1 MSTFEPRSFLLRYV
15 LSYIFASCANQLPL
29 ARSQS
34 HYTECECVV
43 PLQCDK
49 IPRSNSFHAAARIF
63 NWRSCKQPRCV
74 FVETMLCCN
83 VRASCFRSKYSKKKC
98 LLALFP
104 KRIIT
109 CFCKLVAAFLRT
121 SKIYLYIAFARGDRT
136 FFSRCRVLMAV
147 VRVSLYLATS
157 SLRVVLRCIPT
168 TLSATAAT
176 QFFPKQSLH
185 PDAFLLSFSSLV
197 LYPSP
202 PSCLRGQ
209 SLSRHARGKPF
220 L

>member
-1 MSTFEPRSFLLRYV
+1 
-15 LSYIFASCANQLPL
+15 
-29 ARSQS
+29 
-34 HYTECECVV
+34 
-43 PLQCDK
+43 
-49 IPRSNSFHAAARIF
+49 
-63 NWRSCKQPRCV
+63 
-74 FVETMLCCN
+74 MLCCN

-109 CFCKLVAAFLRT
+109 CFCKLVATFLRT

-202 PSCLRGQ
+202 PSCLWGQ

-220 L
+220 LWHLNILTAQHDCNMTQHDGTKTTSAATVEDDVLPRLTCLNLIFQLLFSCTWRSSTSTGAILAHARLACYVRLLHLR